1 MRLTT
6 ASVAAVILI
15 AAGLFTFWP
24 GHNAG
29 PGAATLVAQAQ
40 PDSAKAD
47 PADNAKPP
55 EGQKEASIKDI
66 LDQRMAFDFSE
77 KPLASIVQQ
86 LGAQTGITI
95 YLDARH
101 LEEAG
106 VNRDTPVTHAFSD
119 IRLRTYLDLM
129 LGELDLTYMV
139 KDDVLFITT
148 PEYAESPDRMVV
160 RVYDCRELLALPRPP
175 GSTRPKAPKMTGGGG
190 GFFAVQD
197 EPVRKPS
204 PAGSADATTPPEGS
218 SGGSQP
224 SAAQNAPNTGGFG
237 SAAGGLAGDESPGE
251 EISDSENLI
260 RVITTIVDP
269 ASWNEVGGP
278 GGIAEYKGLLTV
290 AATQAVHEKVERL
303 LNMLHQAGNL
313 KELKVTVVE

>member
-15 AAGLFTFWP
+15 AAGIFTFWP
-24 GHNAG
+24 GNNAG
-29 PGAATLVAQAQ
+29 PGAATLVAQA
-40 PDSAKAD
+40 PDAT
-47 PADNAKPP
+47 PADAAQKAKPA
-55 EGQKEASIKDI
+55 GDQKKAASIKDI
-66 LDQRMAFDFSE
+66 LERRMAFVFDEEPLKLVAYQLSE
-77 KPLASIVQQ
+77 
-86 LGAQTGITI
+86 QTGITI
-95 YLDARH
+95 YLDAKR

-106 VNRDTPVTHAFSD
+106 VNIDTPVIKTFRD
-119 IRLRTYLDLM
+119 MRLRTFLDLM
-129 LGELDLTYMV
+129 LGELELTYLV

-148 PEYAESPDRMVV
+148 PEYAESPDSMIV

-175 GSTRPKAPKMTGGGG
+175 GSTRPKAPKMGGGG

-204 PAGSADATTPPEGS
+204 PAGSSDATTPPEGS

-224 SAAQNAPNTGGFG
+224 SAAQNAPHAGGFG
-237 SAAGGLAGDESPGE
+237 SAAGGLPGDESPGE
-251 EISDSENLI
+251 ELSDAENLI
-260 RVITTIVDP
+260 RVITTTVDP
-269 ASWNEVGGP
+269 GSWHEVGGP

-290 AATQAVHEKVERL
+290 VATQAVHEKVERL